1 LPLISIELRSF
12 YLNILDNFFYKTWK
26 TLCLLP
32 KIPLTQINQCQYHV
46 NYVWSCTTRVLKSLF
61 PWIKLTKI
69 STSQFFQFS
78 RYDVIIGST
87 IFNGDADKQPLCFLR
102 FFRFLHVNLKTWFI
116 FTSKII
122 AWLSMVFQ
130 LCGYLS
136 CDLSLSSAQLSLFRK
151 WTTLMKDTALLDS
164 S

>member
-1 LPLISIELRSF
+1 MKNSLLIVQNTLNTKKPVAIACELCMIVHNQSSKILISVDKTHKDL
-12 YLNILDNFFYKTWK
+12 YK
-26 TLCLLP
+26 P
-32 KIPLTQINQCQYHV
+32 I
-46 NYVWSCTTRVLKSLF
+46 F
-61 PWIKLTKI
+61 PV
-69 STSQFFQFS
+69 F
-78 RYDVIIGST
+78 RYNVIIGST
-87 IFNGDADKQPLCFLR
+87 IFNGDAHKQPLCFLR

-164 S
+164 SQ